1 MTPPQK
7 IRNIVHFV
15 TLTTGC
21 FLIAGCM
28 FTSRDWTWDCRDAS
42 SETAPPDVVRTI
54 RTLSTNNDNFSSA
67 LITIPY
73 DGTIFPPEIA
83 PSEITWT
90 DTNNDTSGWVIS
102 IEFAG
107 GRPPLYAYRTE
118 ARYMPDNLTWEAI
131 KTASSSSPATITV
144 HGLDRDGNAISR
156 TQAVHI
162 STSQDRVDATILYRQ
177 VPLPFQISTTYFK
190 RLKWRMGD
198 VASHDSPPVIMEN
211 LSTCASCHMATK
223 DGSTIAMEMNYKG
236 DIGAHLVAKVD
247 KEIALDKGDFMT
259 WADFPKPELLPKTR
273 GLLAKISPD
282 GSYMVSTVN
291 ELAFAAVTNETGIS
305 QLFFPTYGALG
316 WYSIE
321 SREFALLPGA
331 SDTDYVQTDPSW
343 SWDGKEI
350 AFSRAPTKYEY
361 HEDITRIHT
370 RFEDEN
376 IHELNAKYPI
386 QFNIYTVPF
395 NKGMGGK
402 ATPLKGASHN
412 GMSNYF
418 PRFSPDGE
426 WIVFTQSKSGIM
438 LQPDSELY
446 IVPAEGGTPRKMN
459 CNRAVLNSWHS
470 FSPNGKW
477 LVFSSKVNSPFTE
490 IFLTHIDENGMDSP
504 PVLLSRFSDD
514 EYAANLPEFVNIK
527 PGILQRIKLKHN

>member
-1 MTPPQK
+1 
-7 IRNIVHFV
+7 
-15 TLTTGC
+15 
-21 FLIAGCM
+21 M